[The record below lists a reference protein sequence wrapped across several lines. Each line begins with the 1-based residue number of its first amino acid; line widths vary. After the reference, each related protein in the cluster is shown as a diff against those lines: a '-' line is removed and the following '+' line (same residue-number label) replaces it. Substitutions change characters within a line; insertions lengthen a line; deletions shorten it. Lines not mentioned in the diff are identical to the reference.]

1 MRPVCLILF
10 AWRVHPRYEL
20 VLAANRDEFHDRPA
34 EPAGF
39 WPDQPNILAG
49 RDLEAGGTWLG
60 VTRSG
65 RFAALTNYREA
76 ARSAAGERRSRGLLV
91 SRWLSADDEPLAAA
105 RRLDDAGGE
114 YRGFNLLL
122 GRAGELAYVSNRA
135 AGPQSVAAGVHGLSN
150 HLLDTDWPKVHAG
163 RERLAALLTDAVVD
177 TERLF
182 GLLADDQAVGGG
194 LPGGVA
200 ARLAPENLAR
210 QLFIRSPVY
219 GTRCST
225 VLLIGRNGDV
235 VLEERRFDAAGD
247 PAGADRFAFTA

>member
-1 MRPVCLILF
+1 MCLILF
-10 AWRVHPRYEL
+10 AWQAHPRYEL

-34 EPAGF
+34 EPARF
-39 WPDQPNILAG
+39 WPDQPEILAG

-65 RFAALTNYREA
+65 RFAALSNYREA

-105 RRLDDAGGE
+105 RRLDNEGGE
-114 YRGFNLLL
+114 YHGFNLLL

-135 AGPQSVAAGVHGLSN
+135 AGLQSVAAGVHGLSN

-163 RERLAALLTDAVVD
+163 RERLAALLADAVVD
-177 TERLF
+177 KERLF
-182 GLLADDQAVGGG
+182 DLLADDQAVGGG

-225 VLLIGRNGDV
+225 VLMIDREGKV
-235 VLEERRFDAAGD
+235 VFEERRFDAAGN
-247 PAGADRFAFTA
+247 PAGTERFAFTA